1 MIGWLELLT
10 YPITAVITH
19 PRRQAQLI
27 AHKPA
32 GVEQGA
38 AAAAGPSLAASV
50 PAAGPS
56 LAASDD
62 CVAILEEA
70 LNQLLESLHIARTSK
85 EVASVI
91 VLIGKAVEYL
101 LEGADRARVARQ
113 VP

>member
-38 AAAAGPSLAASV
+38 
-50 PAAGPS
+50 AAGPS